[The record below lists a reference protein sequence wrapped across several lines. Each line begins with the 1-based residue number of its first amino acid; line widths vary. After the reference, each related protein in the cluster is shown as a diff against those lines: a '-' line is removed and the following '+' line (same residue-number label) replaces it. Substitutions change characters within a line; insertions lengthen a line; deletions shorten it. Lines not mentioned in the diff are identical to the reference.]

1 MGQLI
6 RHRYS
11 SYLPIEYS
19 AKEFY
24 VRSSDRNRTLMS
36 AQAVLAGLFPRVGV
50 NLTDQLNPMPVHS
63 VPFEEDRVT
72 LNYHFI

>member
-1 MGQLI
+1 
-6 RHRYS
+6 
-11 SYLPIEYS
+11 
-19 AKEFY
+19 
-24 VRSSDRNRTLMS
+24 MS